1 MNEREA
7 AVHFYEMLTGV
18 FNDNE
23 SKTVRYVCFAVLFIG
38 LVWAGFNYFR
48 ASKLADTDT
57 PIDED
62 LFQDTVMPSNNAAL
76 QRIVELAQTV
86 DSIRNTAPTIA
97 ATLDRI
103 HNMPF
108 NVDPEG
114 GELDP
119 FSTTG
124 TGVSN
129 IPSPQDQTV
138 AQEAPKA
145 EPMTVKM
152 IMTADD
158 GQRIAVVDTGGK
170 KAVVLRRGDEVPG
183 GGGFIRAIRPN
194 GVTVVVNKQEV
205 KYDVPEIPKFEEIQ
219 KPRKNHGK

>member
-18 FNDNE
+18 FNDNQ
-23 SKTVRYVCFAVLFIG
+23 SKTVRYICFTVLFIG
-38 LVWAGFNYFR
+38 MVWAGFNYFR
-48 ASKLADTDT
+48 ASILANTDV
-57 PIDED
+57 PIDQD
-62 LFQDTVMPSNNAAL
+62 LFQDTVMPTNEAAF
-76 QRIVELAQTV
+76 QRVVELAQTIDNV
-86 DSIRNTAPTIA
+86 RNLGATIA
-97 ATLDRI
+97 ATLDGI

-124 TGVSN
+124 TGVSSV
-129 IPSPQDQTV
+129 PSDST
-138 AQEAPKA
+138 QESPKA
-145 EPMTVKM
+145 GPMTVKM

-194 GVTVVVNKQEV
+194 GVTVIVNKQEV

-219 KPRKNHGK
+219 KPGKKRR

>member
-1 MNEREA
+1 MNDREA

-18 FNDNE
+18 FNDNQ
-23 SKTVRYVCFAVLFIG
+23 SKTVRDVCFAVLFVG
-38 LVWAGFNYFR
+38 MVWAGFNYFR
-48 ASKLADTDT
+48 ASMLANTDV
-57 PIDED
+57 PIDPD
-62 LFQDTVMPSNNAAL
+62 LFQDTIMPTNEAAF
-76 QRIVELAQTV
+76 QRVVELAQTIDNV
-86 DSIRNTAPTIA
+86 RTSGATIA
-97 ATLDRI
+97 ATLDGI

-119 FSTTG
+119 FGATG

-129 IPSPQDQTV
+129 VPSSSTSTSG
-138 AQEAPKA
+138 QETPKA
-145 EPMTVKM
+145 GPMTVKM

-194 GVTVVVNKQEV
+194 GVTVIVNKQEV

-219 KPRKNHGK
+219 KPGKKSR